1 MAAALTL
8 AVVLVG
14 ICARF
19 CVDFNEEASLQFF
32 EGIQENSDGKVAAC
46 EREIQTCR
54 KKLCGVALGMS
65 V

>member
-14 ICARF
+14 ICRF
-19 CVDFNEEASLQFF
+19 CVNFKEEASLQFF